1 MGVQDV
7 DFDGD
12 LWFFADADSHKVAEI
27 EHGSPANAAFADSS
41 SWVSVS
47 GPAEV
52 VRDVA
57 KQRELWGPVAEAWY
71 PDGPE
76 TPGLVLVVLHGE
88 TAEYWDSPG
97 GRIATVLSLVKAK
110 VTGERYDG
118 GENETVRCS
127 SRECARSL
135 IECARNDGRTRR
147 VRVARRGQARAANAW
162 VRSSLRSSTSSRPT
176 EKRTVDSAMPTA
188 ARPSAP
194 SLRCVV
200 VAGCVTIDFES
211 PRLFE
216 MSMIRSASR
225 NANVVFFATSA
236 VAPAGTRRS
245 NVTTVPPP
253 FCCRSA
259 SSCCGCEGR

>member
-1 MGVQDV
+1 MPDEQIAKVAELIKDARFAMLTTVSADGSLVSRPMGVQDV

-27 EHGSPANAAFADSS
+27 EHGSPANAAFAGSS

-118 GENETVRCS
+118 GENETV
-127 SRECARSL
+127 SL
-135 IECARNDGRTRR
+135 
-147 VRVARRGQARAANAW
+147 
-162 VRSSLRSSTSSRPT
+162 
-176 EKRTVDSAMPTA
+176 
-188 ARPSAP
+188 
-194 SLRCVV
+194 
-200 VAGCVTIDFES
+200 
-211 PRLFE
+211 
-216 MSMIRSASR
+216 
-225 NANVVFFATSA
+225 
-236 VAPAGTRRS
+236 
-245 NVTTVPPP
+245 
-253 FCCRSA
+253 
-259 SSCCGCEGR
+259 

>member
-1 MGVQDV
+1 MPDEQIAKVAELIKDARFAMLTTVSADGSLVSRPMGVQDV

-27 EHGSPANAAFADSS
+27 EHGSPANAAFAGSS

-76 TPGLVLVVLHGE
+76 TPGLVLVVLRGE

-118 GENETVRCS
+118 GENETV
-127 SRECARSL
+127 SL
-135 IECARNDGRTRR
+135 
-147 VRVARRGQARAANAW
+147 
-162 VRSSLRSSTSSRPT
+162 
-176 EKRTVDSAMPTA
+176 
-188 ARPSAP
+188 
-194 SLRCVV
+194 
-200 VAGCVTIDFES
+200 
-211 PRLFE
+211 
-216 MSMIRSASR
+216 
-225 NANVVFFATSA
+225 
-236 VAPAGTRRS
+236 
-245 NVTTVPPP
+245 
-253 FCCRSA
+253 
-259 SSCCGCEGR
+259 

>member
-1 MGVQDV
+1 MPDEQIAKVAELIKDARFAMLTTVSADGSLVSRPMGVQEV

-27 EHGSPANAAFADSS
+27 EHGSPANAAFAASS

-76 TPGLVLVVLHGE
+76 TPGLVLVVLRGE

-110 VTGERYDG
+110 VKGERYDG
-118 GENETVRCS
+118 GENETV
-127 SRECARSL
+127 SL
-135 IECARNDGRTRR
+135 
-147 VRVARRGQARAANAW
+147 
-162 VRSSLRSSTSSRPT
+162 
-176 EKRTVDSAMPTA
+176 
-188 ARPSAP
+188 
-194 SLRCVV
+194 
-200 VAGCVTIDFES
+200 
-211 PRLFE
+211 
-216 MSMIRSASR
+216 
-225 NANVVFFATSA
+225 
-236 VAPAGTRRS
+236 
-245 NVTTVPPP
+245 
-253 FCCRSA
+253 
-259 SSCCGCEGR
+259 